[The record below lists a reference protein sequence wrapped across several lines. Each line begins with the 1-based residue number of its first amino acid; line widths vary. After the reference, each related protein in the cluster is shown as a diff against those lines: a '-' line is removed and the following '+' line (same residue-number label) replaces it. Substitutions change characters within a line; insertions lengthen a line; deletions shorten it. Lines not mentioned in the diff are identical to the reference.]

1 MKSTLGKVMGV
12 LTSGSYL
19 AAVIA
24 SAKDANM
31 LHALDARTGKPVDSF
46 GNHCSIDLREGSNPL
61 TAI

>member
-31 LHALDARTGKPVDSF
+31 LHALDARTGKPAV
-46 GNHCSIDLREGSNPL
+46 CCRSIGRGEERLADAP
-61 TAI
+61 